1 MLPLTGFPEGRLW
14 ELSIGGANAFKLYGA
29 KLKLRPFGTYVTVDE
44 ATAGAL
50 WDSTELDLG
59 TPKAKQFRE
68 LEFELWTYGPVTI
81 TLYLDLFGNT
91 QAVAATLTVSTA
103 VQGRRKVLMP
113 LTQPAYA
120 YGRLMRVT
128 IGGAS
133 AFKVFG
139 ARVNYREVGT
149 LVEAYEATGGA
160 VWDSTPIDLGV
171 TRDKVIDQVRL
182 EMDSDGPVFVSI
194 STDLPGETMTQR
206 LIQSVSTVGF
216 GRRWVTIE
224 MPADTQGRLVQVS
237 VISSNG
243 GFRLFQGDVSFRAI
257 GRYLAATV
265 PDAYRALDQ
274 DFGTER
280 IKLYKRL
287 EIDIQ
292 SDGPL
297 TVTLYTNQMGSM
309 AAAYTAVVNTS
320 GLRKTLELM
329 LPANTRGRLVNLQ
342 IGGASS
348 GRLYSARVWTRPLNE
363 PSASWEWQA
372 FPVEDSEALPK
383 TVKLPIE
390 PTAAEFKWAD
400 LGVEATPAEW
410 EWAPFP
416 VAPTDAQWNW
426 VKFLGIDP
434 TAEEW
439 KLIDIPVESS
449 SQ

>member
-1 MLPLTGFPEGRLW
+1 
-14 ELSIGGANAFKLYGA
+14 
-29 KLKLRPFGTYVTVDE
+29 
-44 ATAGAL
+44 
-50 WDSTELDLG
+50 
-59 TPKAKQFRE
+59 
-68 LEFELWTYGPVTI
+68 
-81 TLYLDLFGNT
+81 
-91 QAVAATLTVSTA
+91 
-103 VQGRRKVLMP
+103 
-113 LTQPAYA
+113 
-120 YGRLMRVT
+120 
-128 IGGAS
+128 
-133 AFKVFG
+133 
-139 ARVNYREVGT
+139 VNYREVGT